1 MRDDESYASEDA
13 EGESDDED
21 PDGVVDYAAQSRA
34 KVVHAVGSG
43 EGEFCLSQGSARSW
57 LMPLVG

>member
-34 KVVHAVGSG
+34 KVVHATGSG
-43 EGEFCLSQGSARSW
+43 EGEFCLSQGS
-57 LMPLVG
+57 V